1 MKNLIEL
8 SSLELQEVTGGAT
21 FAYRVGQCIRW
32 AALTAIPGGWGAA
45 AARNEMSY
53 CL

>member
-21 FAYRVGQCIRW
+21 FAYRIGQFIRW
-32 AALTAIPGGWGAA
+32 AGYSALPGGH
-45 AARNEMSY
+45 ARIAIEMEY
-53 CL
+53 MM